1 MGPQVVMKFGGTSVG
16 SAEAMKKTARLIAK
30 ESRWPV
36 VVVSALGGVTN
47 KLLEAAALALKNGEW
62 QSVFRSI
69 IELHHKTIQELDLK
83 PEILSDLEIEM
94 ERWLHGVALLREL
107 SPRVKDALL
116 SLGER
121 MSVRILAGL
130 LSREGQISKA
140 WSSWELG
147 LETNTRHTRADVL
160 ESCMQKIRERF
171 SQLAPREIP
180 VVTGFIGR
188 SVDGEITTL
197 GRGGSDFSAAIF
209 GAAIGVEEIQIWTD
223 VPGFLRADPRVVKD
237 PALIRR
243 MTFDEAAELAYFGA
257 KVLHPR
263 TLEPARRANIP
274 VRVLGTFDVSP
285 EDIPNIASFGTL
297 ISDTGA
303 EERLCALSIRENVAT
318 LHVHSLRMIEAPGF
332 LARIFDVFARH
343 HISVDVVATSEVSI
357 SMTLDS
363 YEESTMSVAM
373 REITEFARIELLT
386 QHSIICLV
394 GTQLHNDCSIVA
406 RAFAALARHQIPLH
420 VISQGASRINLT
432 LVTNAQYGRKAMQV
446 LHEEFF
452 CADASET

>member
-16 SAEAMKKTARLIAK
+16 SAEAMKKTARLIAN
-30 ESRWPV
+30 EPRWPV
-36 VVVSALGGVTN
+36 VVVSALGGITN
-47 KLLEAAALALKNGEW
+47 KLLEAADLALKQGSWEL
-62 QSVFRSI
+62 VFRSI
-69 IELHHKTIQELDLK
+69 VQLHHKTIEELELK
-83 PEILSDLEIEM
+83 PDLLSDLEIEM

-130 LSREGQISKA
+130 LSREGLTSKA

-147 LETNTRHTRADVL
+147 LETNARHNRAEVL
-160 ESCMQKIRERF
+160 DSCMQKIRERF
-171 SQLAPREIP
+171 AQLAPREIP

-188 SVDGEITTL
+188 TVDGEITTL

-223 VPGFLRADPRVVKD
+223 VPGFLRADPRVVKN

-243 MTFDEAAELAYFGA
+243 MSFDEAAELAYFGA

-263 TLEPARRANIP
+263 TLEPARRENIP

-285 EDIPNIASFGTL
+285 EDVPNIASFGTL
-297 ISDTGA
+297 ISETGTQ
-303 EERLCALSIRENVAT
+303 ERLCAISIRENVAT

-332 LARIFDVFARH
+332 LARVFEIFARH
-343 HISVDVVATSEVSI
+343 QISVDVVATSEVSV

-363 YEESTMSVAM
+363 YEDAAM
-373 REITEFARIELLT
+373 HAAIQEITNFARIELLT

-394 GTQLHNDCSIVA
+394 GTQLHNDSSMVA

-432 LVTNAQYGRKAMQV
+432 LVTNAQYGRKAMQI

-452 CADASET
+452 GPSH